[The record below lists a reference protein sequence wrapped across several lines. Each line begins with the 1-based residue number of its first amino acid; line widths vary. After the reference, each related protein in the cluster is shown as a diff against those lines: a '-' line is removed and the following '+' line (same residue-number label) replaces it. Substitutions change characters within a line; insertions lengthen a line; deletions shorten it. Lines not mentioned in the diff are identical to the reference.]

1 MIMIE
6 KNPKNIKTEKKML
19 MLMLMI
25 MLRKRILIVVSV
37 TSCLI
42 DVSKMLK
49 GLRNKHTF
57 VGQIYFGEVLCHGH
71 LVQL

>member
-6 KNPKNIKTEKKML
+6 KKPKNIKTEKKML

-42 DVSKMLK
+42 D
-49 GLRNKHTF
+49 
-57 VGQIYFGEVLCHGH
+57 YF
-71 LVQL
+71 

>member
-42 DVSKMLK
+42 DD
-49 GLRNKHTF
+49 F
-57 VGQIYFGEVLCHGH
+57 
-71 LVQL
+71 